1 MESQLKTGNKD
12 IIKIGSCGLT
22 AIIYKDNIIIGNC
35 GDSQGIVI
43 TEDSNGLCY
52 FSTN

>member
-22 AIIYKDNIIIGNC
+22 VIIYQNNIIVGNC
-35 GDSQGIVI
+35 GDSQGIIVK
-43 TEDSNGLCY
+43 EGNNGLDS
-52 FSTN
+52 FNTN